1 MVAARTTA
9 VAGFNCRSCGA
20 AVERRALTHTRAVA
34 CTSCGALL
42 DPNDPNVVIQ
52 QQAQLR
58 ERIVPAIPLGTR
70 GTFDGHPFDVVGF
83 QYRTIDVDGTTYGW
97 REYVL
102 FNPYQGFR
110 YLSEYDGHW
119 NFIRPLPNW
128 PAEPQGGT
136 IHGTWDD
143 ASYRHFQ
150 TADATTRFVL
160 GEFPWRVRVGD
171 RVSVSDFVAPP
182 RLLSRERTK
191 DETTWSVGRYMT
203 GAEVWTACGLSTSP
217 PDVKGI
223 FANQPSP
230 YQGKVM
236 ATWRRGL
243 MLAGLVV
250 LLLVGREIT
259 ASREQVF
266 TGSFVSQ
273 PTPGATPTGLAA
285 PIPGQPPAATPG
297 ASFATTDAAEP
308 AFVTDTFTLRD
319 GGTLELDVATDL
331 TNAWLALDFALVN
344 LATGTAVNVDTEIER
359 YAGTDADGPWSEGS
373 TSGRLL
379 VPYVPAGEYY
389 LRVEPAGNAPTHY
402 TLTVRRDVVSE
413 LPYFLALGALCV
425 WPIFVAVRAASFESR
440 RWQESDSESGG
451 GDDDDD

>member
-1 MVAARTTA
+1 MRTTA
-9 VAGFNCRSCGA
+9 VAGFNCRNCGA

-42 DPNDPNVVIQ
+42 DPHDPNVVIL

-58 ERIVPAIPLGTR
+58 ERLVPDIPLGTR

-102 FNPYQGFR
+102 FNPYRGFR

-128 PAEPQGGT
+128 PADPQRGA
-136 IHGTWDD
+136 IHGTWDG

-171 RVSVSDFVAPP
+171 TVTVSDFVAPP

-203 GAEVWTACGLSTSP
+203 GAEVWTACRLSTSP
-217 PDVKGI
+217 PAVKGI

-230 YQGKVM
+230 YQGTVM
-236 ATWRRGL
+236 ATWKRGL
-243 MLAGLVV
+243 MLAGLVL
-250 LLLVGREIT
+250 LLLVGRELT
-259 ASREQVF
+259 AAREPVF
-266 TGSFVSQ
+266 TGSYVSQ
-273 PTPGATPTGLAA
+273 PTPLAA
-285 PIPGQPPAATPG
+285 PATG
-297 ASFATTDAAEP
+297 VEP
-308 AFVTDTFTLRD
+308 AFVTDPFTLRD
-319 GGTLELDVATDL
+319 GGTLEVDVATDL
-331 TNAWLALDFALVN
+331 SNAWLALDLALVN
-344 LATGTAVNVDTEIER
+344 LATGTAINVDTEIER
-359 YAGTDADGPWSEGS
+359 YAGVDADGPWAEGS
-373 TSGRLL
+373 PSGRLL

-389 LRVEPAGNAPTHY
+389 LRVEPAGNAQTHY
-402 TLTVRRDVVSE
+402 TLSVRRDVVSE
-413 LPYFLALGALCV
+413 LPYVLALGALCV
-425 WPIFVAVRAASFESR
+425 WPIVVAVRAASFESR
-440 RWQESDSESGG
+440 RWQESDAGSG
-451 GDDDDD
+451 GDDDDDD

>member
-1 MVAARTTA
+1 MVAARTSA
-9 VAGFNCRSCGA
+9 VAGFNCANCGA

-83 QYRTIDVDGTTYGW
+83 QYRTIEVDGTTYGW

-119 NFIRPLPNW
+119 NFIAPLPNW
-128 PAEPQGGT
+128 PAEPKGGT
-136 IHGTWDD
+136 IHGTWDG

-150 TADATTRFVL
+150 TANATTRFVL
-160 GEFPWRVRVGD
+160 GEFPWRVRTGD
-171 RVSVSDFVAPP
+171 AVTVSDFVAPP

-203 GAEVWTACGLSTSP
+203 GVEVWKACGLSTTP
-217 PDVKGI
+217 PEVKGI

-250 LLLVGREIT
+250 LLLIGREIT
-259 ASREQVF
+259 AAREQVF
-266 TGSFVSQ
+266 TGSYVAQ
-273 PTPGATPTGLAA
+273 PTPGSSFAV
-285 PIPGQPPAATPG
+285 PG
-297 ASFATTDAAEP
+297 ASQPVPPSPAAPLAASLAEP
-308 AFVTDTFTLRD
+308 AFVTEPFTLRE

-331 TNAWLALDFALVN
+331 SNAWLALDVALVN
-344 LATGTAVNVDTEIER
+344 LSTGTAVNVDTEIER
-359 YAGTDADGPWSEGS
+359 YAGTDADGPWTEGS

-389 LRVEPAGNAPTHY
+389 LRVEPAGNAQTHY
-402 TLTVRRDVVSE
+402 TLTMRRDVVSE
-413 LPYFLALGALCV
+413 LPYLLALGALCV

-440 RWQESDSESGG
+440 RWQESDSGSG
-451 GDDDDD
+451 GDDDDDD